1 MITFNEG
8 VRGGRVIQL
17 KATVDAAVK
26 TCPSVQHV
34 FVCQRTET
42 PVVMGE
48 RDIQLEEVRSIL
60 YRYNLNI
67 ELLISV

>member
-34 FVCQRTET
+34 FVGQRTET

-48 RDIQLEEVRSIL
+48 RDVQLEEVRSIL
-60 YRYNLNI
+60 DRYNLNI